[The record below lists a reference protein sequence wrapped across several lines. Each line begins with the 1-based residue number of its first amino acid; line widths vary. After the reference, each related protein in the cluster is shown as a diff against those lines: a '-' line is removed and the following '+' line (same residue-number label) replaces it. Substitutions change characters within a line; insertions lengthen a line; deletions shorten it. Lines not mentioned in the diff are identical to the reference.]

1 MQIASEIFRE
11 YDIRGIFADQ
21 AAAAAGGAFLTTD
34 VARALGRAVGSQIRA
49 AGKSRVVVGRDNR
62 EHGKILEDAFA
73 DGLTSTGCDALL
85 IGVTPTPVN
94 YWAIKHLEADGG
106 VQITGSHNPPE
117 YNGFKLTLLGKSLY
131 GAQIQELREIIV
143 KDAFA
148 SGQGAAKDTPVLDA
162 YVDDVVRLLKKPGRK
177 LKVVVDGGNGVGGIT
192 AMPVLTKLGYDI
204 IPLFIEP
211 DSKYP
216 NHHPDPTVEKN
227 LKDLKAAVKEH
238 GADVGIAFDG
248 DADRIGAIDK
258 NGDVIWGD
266 RLMILLSRAVLAES
280 PGASIIGEVKC
291 SKTLYDDIAKH
302 GGKPI
307 MWRTGHSL
315 IKEKM
320 KESGAELA
328 GEMSGHI
335 FFKHRYYGFDDATY
349 TAGRLLE
356 ILSHGEGSIG
366 ERLKDVPDTAATP
379 EIRYDVTEA
388 TKFPIIKAVTE
399 RFKARQDGS
408 RVIDIDGA
416 RVEWGD
422 GWGLVRA
429 SNTTPIL
436 VMRFEAQSASRA
448 AEIQKLF
455 EQELASVREELGA

>member
-1 MQIASEIFRE
+1 MQIAAEIFRE
-11 YDIRGIFADQ
+11 YDIRGIYQTD
-21 AAAAAGGAFLTTD
+21 LTTD
-34 VARALGRAVGSQIRA
+34 VARALGKAVGTHVRS
-49 AGKSRVVVGRDNR
+49 AGGSKVVVGRDNR
-62 EHGKILEDAFA
+62 EHGQILEDAFA
-73 DGLTSTGCDALL
+73 DGLNSTGCDALL

-131 GAQIQELREIIV
+131 GAQIQELRQVIL
-143 KDAFA
+143 KDGFVT
-148 SGQGAAKDTPVLDA
+148 GNGARKESPVVDA
-162 YVDDVVRLLKKPGRK
+162 YVDDVVRLLKKPERR

-192 AMPVLTKLGYDI
+192 GMPVLTRLGYDI
-204 IPLFIEP
+204 VPLFIEP
-211 DSKYP
+211 DSRYP

-227 LKDLKAAVKEH
+227 LVDLKKAIKEH
-238 GADVGIAFDG
+238 NADVGIAFDG
-248 DADRIGAIDK
+248 DADRIGVVDK
-258 NGDVIWGD
+258 NGEAIWGD

-356 ILSHGEGSIG
+356 ILSTGEGSIG
-366 ERLKDVPDTAATP
+366 DRLKDVPHTNATP

-399 RFKARQDGS
+399 RFKARKDGS

-416 RVEWGD
+416 RVEWND

-436 VMRFEAQSASRA
+436 VMRFEAQSPERTK
-448 AEIQKLF
+448 EIQTLF
-455 EQELASVREELGA
+455 EQELASVRSELGA